1 VPYHQFAEM
10 IGLVGIYCDA
20 DDEVA
25 FAWEKAF
32 AADRPVILEFKT
44 DPEVPPLPSHI
55 NFDQAKKFMTT
66 AIKGDPSEESM
77 LMGAAKQL
85 LSSILPHKS

>member
-1 VPYHQFAEM
+1 M
-10 IGLVGIYCDA
+10 IGLVGIYCDK
-20 DDEVA
+20 DEDVA
-25 FAWEKAF
+25 FAWERAF

-55 NFDQAKKFMTT
+55 TFEQAKGFMT
-66 AIKGDPSEESM
+66 AALKGDPGEGSM